1 MEATPPSLMTVTAD
15 PAWASVD
22 FLSDL
27 HLHASEPETAA
38 AWMQYLARTPADAL
52 FILGDLF
59 EAWTGDD
66 CALAPGFAAD
76 CVRALREA
84 GRNKPIHVMHGN
96 RDFLL
101 GPDFA
106 KQAGVR
112 LIDDPCVL
120 VLGAQRLVLSHGD
133 ALCLADT
140 DYLRFRA
147 EVRAPGWAQA
157 FLARPLAEREAAAR
171 EMRARSQAR
180 QREVPTQADAD
191 TLLCRQWLDA
201 AGAQVLVHGH
211 THRPAD
217 HDLGDGRQRRVLS
230 DWEASRTPPRL
241 EVLRLT
247 RDGRFTREPL
257 EPA

>member
-1 MEATPPSLMTVTAD
+1 MTLTAD
-15 PAWASVD
+15 PAWAVVD

-27 HLHASEPETAA
+27 HLQAGEPETAA
-38 AWMQYLARTPADAL
+38 AWMRYLASTPADAL

-59 EAWTGDD
+59 EAWPGDD
-66 CALAPGFAAD
+66 CALTPGFAAD
-76 CVRALREA
+76 CVGALQAA
-84 GRNKPIHVMHGN
+84 GRHRAIHVMHGN

-101 GPDFA
+101 GPGFA
-106 KQAGVR
+106 RQAGVR

-120 VLGAQRLVLSHGD
+120 VFGAQRLVLSHGD

-147 EVRAPGWAQA
+147 EVRTPAWAQA
-157 FLARPLAEREAAAR
+157 FLARPLAEREAVAR

-180 QREVPTQADAD
+180 QREMPTHADAD
-191 TLLCRQWLDA
+191 ARLCRQWLEA

-217 HDLGDGRQRRVLS
+217 HDLGSGYQRRVLS
-230 DWEASRTPPRL
+230 DWEAGRQPPRL
-241 EVLRLT
+241 EVLRVT
-247 RDGRFTREPL
+247 RDGRFTREPV